1 MRKRYGERERE
12 RERERVNKR
21 DQEAITT
28 GFFDRNVFFKLLIF
42 QPKNQYFSE
51 TKYVL
56 NRLLLDILKIKCSLH
71 NMNKE
76 NCEIN

>member
-1 MRKRYGERERE
+1 MRKRYGEREREREIWRERERE

-51 TKYVL
+51 PKY
-56 NRLLLDILKIKCSLH
+56 I
-71 NMNKE
+71 
-76 NCEIN
+76 